1 MLGRMN
7 LRTLVVVG
15 LLVAAAFALASALVT
30 GDGVGAVE
38 WIVGIVIVVGLLLLA
53 AQKSRRALTR
63 G

>member
-1 MLGRMN
+1 MN

-15 LLVAAAFALASALVT
+15 VLIAAAFALSSALVT
-30 GDGVGAVE
+30 HDGVGAVE
-38 WIVGIVIVVGLLLLA
+38 WVVGIVIVVGLLLLA

>member
-1 MLGRMN
+1 MN

-15 LLVAAAFALASALVT
+15 VLIAAAFGLSSALVT
-30 GDGVGAVE
+30 RDGVGAVE
-38 WIVGIVIVVGLLLLA
+38 WIIGIVIVVGLLLLA

>member
-1 MLGRMN
+1 MN

-15 LLVAAAFALASALVT
+15 VLVAAAFALSSALVT
-30 GDGVGAVE
+30 HDGVGPIE
-38 WIVGIVIVVGLLLLA
+38 WVVGIAIVVGLLLLA

>member
-1 MLGRMN
+1 MN

-15 LLVAAAFALASALVT
+15 VLIAAAFALSSALVT
-30 GDGVGAVE
+30 HDGVGVIE